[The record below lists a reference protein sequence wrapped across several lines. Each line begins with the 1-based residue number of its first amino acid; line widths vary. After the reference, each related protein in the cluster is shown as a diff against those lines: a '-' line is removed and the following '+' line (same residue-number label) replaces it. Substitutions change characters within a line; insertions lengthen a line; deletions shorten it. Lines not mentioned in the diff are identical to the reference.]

1 MINIYNPVFVNISS
15 FSIVDLI
22 IISIFFLSVGS
33 FCSSVIFRLA
43 PNSPLPLSKIR
54 SSCPACSK
62 KIDAINLIPLLGF
75 MIQSGKC
82 KFCNSNI
89 SKFYPFTEIF
99 FLLIGILLI
108 TNYGFS
114 LSAIVYTVIIFC
126 FYVLFFL
133 DYKYLYLPIYINLLI
148 VLIGITFNA
157 KYQLFIDETFLILNI
172 KPIFF
177 SLYGL
182 FFGYSSLWLINFMF
196 KVIKK
201 KDGIGGGDF
210 ILFGGIGSIHGPLA
224 LPAILF
230 IGSFLGCLYFIFSKK
245 VVNSELPFGSF
256 LILSSFIYF
265 VLNLMNFSFIDWSY
279 M

>member
-33 FCSSVIFRLA
+33 FCSSIIYRLA
-43 PNSPLPLSKIR
+43 PDRTLPLSKIR

-75 MIQSGKC
+75 IIQGGKC

-99 FLLIGILLI
+99 FLLIGILLVY
-108 TNYGFS
+108 NYGIS
-114 LSAIVYTVIIFC
+114 LSTIIYTIIIFC
-126 FYVLFFL
+126 FYILFVL
-133 DYKYLYLPIYINLLI
+133 DYKYLYLPLYINLLI
-148 VLIGITFNA
+148 VLIGVTFNA
-157 KYQLFIDETFLILNI
+157 KFQLFLDETFLILGI
-172 KPIFF
+172 TPISFT
-177 SLYGL
+177 LYGF
-182 FFGYSSLWLINFMF
+182 FFGYSSLWFINFIYKF
-196 KVIKK
+196 IKK

-210 ILFGGIGSIHGPLA
+210 ILFGGIGSIHGPIA
-224 LPAILF
+224 LPLILL
-230 IGSFLGCLYFIFSKK
+230 IGSFLGCLYFIFSNKSS
-245 VVNSELPFGSF
+245 NSMLPFGSF

-265 VLNLMNFSFIDWSY
+265 VSNLMNFSFVN
-279 M
+279 